1 MKNIKDYLT
10 TDYNASEKMDYFN
23 GIVVFGLSGDNSGD
37 QVAVFPKGGF
47 LNDMNP
53 TERTWKHD
61 SGTWNT
67 HDIKGRNPKHL
78 MRTPTGLPVRIHMI
92 EPEKKIIMSKSKFAE
107 LIGEDKMRS
116 REIGFRH
123 YPKTDLG
130 RDVLYITMEN
140 NFVQWSEM
148 VSAGYIDRKARIN
161 VDKLIEA
168 REA

>member
-1 MKNIKDYLT
+1 
-10 TDYNASEKMDYFN
+10 MDYFN
-23 GIVVFGLSGDNSGD
+23 GIVAFANSGDKSGD
-37 QVAVFPKGGF
+37 QVAVFGNGAF

-61 SGTWNT
+61 SGSWNT
-67 HDIKGRNPKHL
+67 HAVEKRKIEGKA
-78 MRTPTGLPVRIHMI
+78 MRTPEGLPVRIHLK

-130 RDVLYITMEN
+130 RDVLYITMETN
-140 NFVQWSEM
+140 TVEWGEM

-168 REA
+168 RSV